1 MRPELLSFLQHFS
14 WNTPVTLALTSA
26 AVGSVASLAWI
37 SVRDAGVRKRQWHDT
52 ALEVALSLESYARTC
67 RTMMHKAAWA
77 ASAPAS
83 AMSREA
89 CNSVSVPVFAY
100 SDKLQWRVLGRKI
113 ISELREYPAT
123 VHSAR
128 EHIESFREFGEP
140 LDLCAQVEY
149 ECAKAAKSALTLARV
164 TRRRHGAA
172 RWKPGTKDSALER
185 ELSDF
190 IATAE
195 EKRKASLLA
204 RTDFAVGPQAKAR
217 PFEQPLSAQGF

>member
-1 MRPELLSFLQHFS
+1 MWPELLSFLQYFR
-14 WNTPVTLALTSA
+14 WNTPATLALTSA

-37 SVRDAGVRKRQWHDT
+37 SVRDAAVRKRQRHDT
-52 ALEVALSLESYARTC
+52 ALEVASSLESYARTC

-77 ASAPAS
+77 ASAPAGTV
-83 AMSREA
+83 SRVA
-89 CNSVSVPVFAY
+89 SNSVSVPAFAY
-100 SDKLQWRVLGRKI
+100 SEKLQWQVLSRKV

-128 EHIESFREFGEP
+128 EHVNSFREFGEQ

-164 TRRRHGAA
+164 IRRRHGAA
-172 RWKPGTKDSALER
+172 KWRPVTTDTALER

-195 EKRKASLLA
+195 QKRRASLQG
-204 RTDFAVGPQAKAR
+204 RTDLAIDSQVTAR
-217 PFEQPLSAQGF
+217 PFEPPLSA